1 MARTIDQQIATT
13 QAKLA
18 RLRIRQRASQTRRK
32 IIVGAIVI
40 KVALNAPNSARWLT
54 ATLRKNATR
63 EVDQKELA
71 GLLEELDKEAARAAV
86 KT

>member
-18 RLRIRQRASQTRRK
+18 RLRIRQRASQTRQK
-32 IIVGAIVI
+32 IIVGAIVTNA
-40 KVALNAPNSARWLT
+40 ALNSSKSATWLA
-54 ATLRKNATR
+54 ATLRRNATR

-71 GLLEELDKEAARAAV
+71 GLLIELDQAAARAAV

>member
-18 RLRIRQRASQTRRK
+18 RLRIRQRASQTRQK

-40 KVALNAPNSARWLT
+40 NAALNSPKSATWLA
-54 ATLRKNATR
+54 ATLRRNATR

-71 GLLEELDKEAARAAV
+71 GLLIELDQAAARAAV